1 MKKVSSKVLAS
12 VGLFALLASS
22 CEPNPRRQLNVD
34 ERVADVM
41 WLTSKIEANYAP
53 LQYKE
58 ELHGF
63 DYETIKEQ
71 YIELAKKDQTNEAF
85 YLLMQRFVAELKDG
99 HVSASLTRSDLAGR
113 SELAFVGFVGHRHGD
128 NFLVKAFAPTFTA
141 SGDYPIKANDEIVEF
156 NGMPLKEAV
165 DKIVKPYRNVGNEQ
179 ANYTIL
185 MQSLF
190 IRNSLTTPMPEDA
203 NVTLK
208 VKRNSKTFEVEV
220 PWVVDDYAKFT
231 ERQKLAVASI
241 AQAKG
246 IDYQAEEKKAKALV
260 KLAGLHPY
268 VTQSFIKNA
277 LSKLKG
283 KTTLDS
289 NELLTELSDLNVGAT
304 FEFQNPNALGSDLNF
319 YQMLAK
325 SIQSEASATVDPIKN
340 LKKDRYVPTSIFPVA
355 SAKTYP
361 AYVSIETK
369 DNVRQAVGYIRINTF
384 SPEGDEGNVIKE
396 FKKTLKFFRD
406 FGATGVN
413 KVVIDLIDN
422 GGGSLSLGLK
432 MAALLSSETIKIP
445 GLQYMLN
452 DSWMDQYQS
461 LSYQHVNDAAR
472 VMADRAYQDML
483 GMFQN
488 GERLSNNYSA
498 HSLFPFSITP
508 NPDMVLFDKAYD
520 FEIAVVTNEMC
531 ASMCDIF
538 SSILKENK
546 MATFIGEQTM
556 GAGGNVVNHAY
567 APNSGLKVSL
577 TESLIVS
584 SSGEYL
590 ENNGVKPDV
599 QMEVNKYK
607 KTKYQEVIKKG
618 FELLTE

>member
-1 MKKVSSKVLAS
+1 M
-12 VGLFALLASS
+12 
-22 CEPNPRRQLNVD
+22 
-34 ERVADVM
+34 
-41 WLTSKIEANYAP
+41 
-53 LQYKE
+53 
-58 ELHGF
+58 
-63 DYETIKEQ
+63 
-71 YIELAKKDQTNEAF
+71 
-85 YLLMQRFVAELKDG
+85 
-99 HVSASLTRSDLAGR
+99 
-113 SELAFVGFVGHRHGD
+113 
-128 NFLVKAFAPTFTA
+128 
-141 SGDYPIKANDEIVEF
+141 
-156 NGMPLKEAV
+156 
-165 DKIVKPYRNVGNEQ
+165 
-179 ANYTIL
+179 
-185 MQSLF
+185 
-190 IRNSLTTPMPEDA
+190 
-203 NVTLK
+203 
-208 VKRNSKTFEVEV
+208 
-220 PWVVDDYAKFT
+220 
-231 ERQKLAVASI
+231 
-241 AQAKG
+241 
-246 IDYQAEEKKAKALV
+246 
-260 KLAGLHPY
+260 
-268 VTQSFIKNA
+268 
-277 LSKLKG
+277 
-283 KTTLDS
+283 
-289 NELLTELSDLNVGAT
+289 
-304 FEFQNPNALGSDLNF
+304 
-319 YQMLAK
+319 
-325 SIQSEASATVDPIKN
+325 
-340 LKKDRYVPTSIFPVA
+340 
-355 SAKTYP
+355 
-361 AYVSIETK
+361 
-369 DNVRQAVGYIRINTF
+369 
-384 SPEGDEGNVIKE
+384 
-396 FKKTLKFFRD
+396 
-406 FGATGVN
+406 
-413 KVVIDLIDN
+413 
-422 GGGSLSLGLK
+422 
-432 MAALLSSETIKIP
+432 SSETIKIP